1 MFFGWFPVWRNWPG
15 AGHPRC
21 ARTARVVHAAWRSV
35 PTDAP
40 RTRRPVQEA
49 THDDDDD
56 VWNTEVDGVCRRN
69 SEDEV
74 FIRGLE
80 ESVWD
85 GWMDGWMDGS
95 NQTINQSINHVSFLV
110 LPQRALTKKSETLL
124 QSATFFNGWGKR
136 PTTPHKNTTTRRR
149 SSFPSF
155 VPFLVFSQLIT
166 NLQQQ
171 QHSFIHSLI
180 FINIDSLSHH
190 VSLDY
195 SLVFGKRSVI
205 GHYFGTQQ
213 LLDSIE

>member
-85 GWMDGWMDGS
+85 GWMDGWMDPIK
-95 NQTINQSINHVSFLV
+95 QLINQSITFLSWFSPNELSQKNRKRSSSLPLFSTVGANDRQLPTKAPQHADGHRFLRSFL
-110 LPQRALTKKSETLL
+110 
-124 QSATFFNGWGKR
+124 
-136 PTTPHKNTTTRRR
+136 
-149 SSFPSF
+149 
-155 VPFLVFSQLIT
+155 FLFS
-166 NLQQQ
+166 
-171 QHSFIHSLI
+171 HS
-180 FINIDSLSHH
+180 
-190 VSLDY
+190 
-195 SLVFGKRSVI
+195 
-205 GHYFGTQQ
+205 
-213 LLDSIE
+213 